1 MELSLH
7 ETLRRLRDH
16 AAEQELN
23 PQELADQTAM
33 PVGTVLALL
42 RGEELPPDTVD
53 ERVCSRIKVLADA
66 HSARTQKR
74 FGDLVSEVAGK
85 LSISDVWARK
95 LLRGEKTPNVTL
107 LHGLVD
113 FFKVDGGEAFFTA
126 SPADALNRALRKILE
141 RYEEPQQDP
150 IDALMAKFGVKAMDL
165 RHHGTMTKD
174 QLEMLLEGVIKSVVP
189 PEGDPRR

>member
-1 MELSLH
+1 VELPLH

-16 AAEQELN
+16 AAEQELA
-23 PQELADQTAM
+23 PQELADQTAL
-33 PVGTVLALL
+33 PVGTVRALL
-42 RGEELPPDTVD
+42 RGEAPPPDTVD

-66 HSARTQKR
+66 HLARTRKR
-74 FGDLVSEVAGK
+74 FADLVPEVAGK

-107 LHGLVD
+107 LHGLVE

-126 SPADALNRALRKILE
+126 SPADALNRALLKILE
-141 RYEEPQQDP
+141 KYEEPQQDP
-150 IDALMAKFGVKAMDL
+150 VDALMAKFGVKAMDL

-189 PEGDPRR
+189 REGDPRR